1 MRHLFAALLL
11 CATTAHATVT
21 AKSYIVTD
29 MSGRVI
35 AERHADDAR
44 PIASITK
51 LVTAERSQGLPGDE
65 LITII
70 QSDLRDGRMRST
82 PLKVGQSY
90 TRTALI
96 ELALVSS
103 DNVAAIALGR
113 TSPETAAPENFNII
127 EASGLNPENRTTA
140 RALAEYARHLYTSA
154 NGLAATSVQP
164 TTTGPMVRKST
175 NPLLT
180 KPGWEFHLSKTGF
193 INSSGGCL
201 VVITRIRNEL
211 MTVVILGSV
220 SVKQRWRDLAE
231 LRQELG
237 DRNFAQPTEPRKSHR
252 ATPKRRHH
260 RSRR

>member
-21 AKSYIVTD
+21 AKSYIVTAMD
-29 MSGRVI
+29 GRVI
-35 AERHADDAR
+35 AERQADDVR
-44 PIASITK
+44 SIASITK
-51 LVTAERSQGLPGDE
+51 LVTVERNQGLPADE

-70 QSDLRDGRMRST
+70 ASDLRDGRMRST
-82 PLKVGQSY
+82 PLKIGQSY
-90 TRTALI
+90 PRSALI

-113 TSPETAAPENFNII
+113 TAPETAVPENFRIV
-127 EASGLNPENRTTA
+127 EASGLNPENKTTA
-140 RALAEYARHLYTSA
+140 RSLAEYARHLYVSA
-154 NGLAATSVQP
+154 NNLAATSVQP
-164 TTTGPMVRKST
+164 TTTGPALRRST

-193 INSSGGCL
+193 INNSGGCL
-201 VVITRIRNEL
+201 VVVTRIGGEL
-211 MTVVILGSV
+211 MTVVLLGST

-237 DRNFAQPTEPRKSHR
+237 DSGFAKPTEPAKSRHTKRKHR
-252 ATPKRRHH
+252 